1 MKKRRVGTF
10 ALGVFLIGLGGL
22 FFYAQFN
29 EKNALEIAATWW
41 PLILV
46 LLGLEVLWYVYTAKE
61 EAPKIKYNFFSIF
74 IIFLFLIVSMGV
86 YGVSQTRLTSHLN
99 AWLSAQEFQL
109 QTLPEEVTLDET
121 IKKIVLDV
129 PSSDLRLRTGT
140 EEQVLV
146 FGEAYVAAENRVM
159 AEKLIAPKMLVDR
172 KVGDTLYLSFNLPLA
187 TSNSANYARIEEI
200 TLIVPADRSLEVKN
214 NRKLE
219 VDVTGLK
226 NQLLIEGRGTT
237 ELKVPAQSDYALT
250 ASVEAEH
257 CLQGNA
263 EWTLLDKKRGE
274 EEQKGNPSPIQGEL
288 TFGEGRYKIN
298 ILSSGTVVVNK
309 I

>member
-86 YGVSQTRLTSHLN
+86 YGVSQIGLAPHLQ
-99 AWLSAQEFQL
+99 ARLSAQEFQL

-140 EEQVLV
+140 EDHVMI
-146 FGEAYVAAENRVM
+146 FGEAYVTAENRTM

-187 TSNSANYARIEEI
+187 ISNSAIYARIEEI
-200 TLIVPADRSLEVKN
+200 TLIVPADRSLEVKS
-214 NRKLE
+214 NRRLE

-226 NQLLIEGRGTT
+226 NRLLIEGRGTT
-237 ELKVPAQSDYALT
+237 ELNNPAQSDYALT

>member
-1 MKKRRVGTF
+1 
-10 ALGVFLIGLGGL
+10 
-22 FFYAQFN
+22 
-29 EKNALEIAATWW
+29 
-41 PLILV
+41 
-46 LLGLEVLWYVYTAKE
+46 
-61 EAPKIKYNFFSIF
+61 
-74 IIFLFLIVSMGV
+74 
-86 YGVSQTRLTSHLN
+86 
-99 AWLSAQEFQL
+99 
-109 QTLPEEVTLDET
+109 
-121 IKKIVLDV
+121 
-129 PSSDLRLRTGT
+129 
-140 EEQVLV
+140 
-146 FGEAYVAAENRVM
+146 
-159 AEKLIAPKMLVDR
+159 MLVDR

-187 TSNSANYARIEEI
+187 ISNSAIYARIEEI

>member
-10 ALGVFLIGLGGL
+10 ALGIFLIGLGGL

-86 YGVSQTRLTSHLN
+86 YGVSQIGLAPHLQ
-99 AWLSAQEFQL
+99 ARLSAQEFQL

-187 TSNSANYARIEEI
+187 ISNSAIYARIEEI